1 MFSFYDDLH
10 LVARLSDGGAGLV
23 LVLLTD
29 RNDDDLDATG
39 RQQTLYTVPE
49 QRMATQ
55 EYESLR
61 HPSRQPHALTR
72 RGHQCHDPRGRGTG
86 R

>member
-1 MFSFYDDLH
+1 
-10 LVARLSDGGAGLV
+10 
-23 LVLLTD
+23 
-29 RNDDDLDATG
+29 
-39 RQQTLYTVPE
+39 VPE

-55 EYESLR
+55 GYECLR